1 MNQIER
7 SRRRFNH
14 TAIKNTA
21 DVSSKRDKNRIVY
34 IERETDYKSNN
45 KKCLLYF
52 MRVGKTISFY
62 CPSLFHTQ
70 ILKKQLT
77 KHTIFV
83 ERIVSKKIKS
93 IKHQ

>member
-34 IERETDYKSNN
+34 IERDR
-45 KKCLLYF
+45 LQ
-52 MRVGKTISFY
+52 V
-62 CPSLFHTQ
+62 
-70 ILKKQLT
+70 KQ
-77 KHTIFV
+77 
-83 ERIVSKKIKS
+83 
-93 IKHQ
+93 

>member
-34 IERETDYKSNN
+34 IERERQITSQTIKNVCFISCVLG
-45 KKCLLYF
+45 KQSLSIAPAYF
-52 MRVGKTISFY
+52 TPKY
-62 CPSLFHTQ
+62 
-70 ILKKQLT
+70 
-77 KHTIFV
+77 
-83 ERIVSKKIKS
+83 
-93 IKHQ
+93 